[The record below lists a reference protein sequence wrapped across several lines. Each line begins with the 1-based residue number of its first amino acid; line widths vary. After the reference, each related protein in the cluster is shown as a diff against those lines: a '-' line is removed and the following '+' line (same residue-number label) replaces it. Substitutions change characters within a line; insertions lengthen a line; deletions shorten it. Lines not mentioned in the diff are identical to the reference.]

1 MLQFAVP
8 LNFLFR
14 LAKKYTPAIAVKRQI
29 DIDEMD
35 VAKRD
40 GQILVMASPGKRVQ
54 LCVVHN
60 PPLKV
65 FRIDLLRKHPW
76 E

>member
-1 MLQFAVP
+1 MLEFAVP
-8 LNFLFR
+8 LNLLFR
-14 LAKKYTPAIAVKRQI
+14 LTKKYTPVIAVTRQI

-35 VAKRD
+35 IVNRD
-40 GQILVMASPGKRVQ
+40 GQILVMASSGKRVQ

-65 FRIDLLRKHPW
+65 FRIGLLRKHPW